1 MRRPQQVCTDVKDN
15 RPVNLD
21 MTTIRLPLPAV
32 VSILTRASGVF
43 LFVGMAVLIWALD
56 ASLASESSFNEL
68 KETLGS
74 PLAKLVLWAIVAGL
88 IYHAAAGIKHLVADA
103 GIGETLEGG
112 LLGARI
118 TLAVAIILILLAGVW
133 IW

>member
-1 MRRPQQVCTDVKDN
+1 VLIIVKDN

-43 LFVGMAVLIWALD
+43 IFAGMAVMIWLLD
-56 ASLASESSFNEL
+56 MSLASEAEFMRAQEL
-68 KETLGS
+68 MSS
-74 PLAKLVLWAIVAGL
+74 PLAKLVVWAIVSGV
-88 IYHAAAGIKHLVADA
+88 IYHALAGIKHLVADF
-103 GIGETLEGG
+103 GYGETLEGG
-112 LLGARI
+112 ILGARLVVVLSALLI
-118 TLAVAIILILLAGVW
+118 AVAGVW

>member
-1 MRRPQQVCTDVKDN
+1 MPQMVLETVKDN

-43 LFVGMAVLIWALD
+43 IFVGMVVLLCALD
-56 ASLASESSFNEL
+56 ASLASEASFNEL
-68 KETLGS
+68 KETLAS
-74 PLAKLVLWAIVAGL
+74 PLSKFVIWAVVSGL
-88 IYHAAAGIKHLVADA
+88 IYHAAAGVKHLVADF
-103 GIGETLEGG
+103 GHGETLEGG
-112 LLGARI
+112 ILGAKI
-118 TLAVAIILILLAGVW
+118 TLLVSGVLILLAGIW

>member
-1 MRRPQQVCTDVKDN
+1 VLIIVKDN

-43 LFVGMAVLIWALD
+43 IFAGMAVMIWLLD
-56 ASLASESSFNEL
+56 MSLASEAEFMRAQEL
-68 KETLGS
+68 MNS
-74 PLAKLVLWAIVAGL
+74 PLAKLVVWAIVSGV
-88 IYHAAAGIKHLVADA
+88 IYHALAGIKHLVADF
-103 GIGETLEGG
+103 GYGETLEGG
-112 LLGARI
+112 ILGARLVVVLSALLI
-118 TLAVAIILILLAGVW
+118 AVAGVW

>member
-1 MRRPQQVCTDVKDN
+1 VLIIVKDN

-43 LFVGMAVLIWALD
+43 IFAGMAVMIWLLD
-56 ASLASESSFNEL
+56 MSLASEAEFMRAQEL
-68 KETLGS
+68 VSS
-74 PLAKLVLWAIVAGL
+74 PLVKLVVWAIVSGV
-88 IYHAAAGIKHLVADA
+88 IYHALAGIKHLVADC
-103 GIGETLEGG
+103 GYGETLEGG
-112 LLGARI
+112 ILGARLVVVLSALLI
-118 TLAVAIILILLAGVW
+118 AVAGVW

>member
-1 MRRPQQVCTDVKDN
+1 MLIIVKDN

-43 LFVGMAVLIWALD
+43 IFAGMAVMIWLLD
-56 ASLASESSFNEL
+56 MSLASEAEFMRAQEL
-68 KETLGS
+68 VSS
-74 PLAKLVLWAIVAGL
+74 PLVKLVVWAIVSGV
-88 IYHAAAGIKHLVADA
+88 IYHALAGIKHLVADF
-103 GIGETLEGG
+103 GYGETLEGG
-112 LLGARI
+112 ILGARLVVV
-118 TLAVAIILILLAGVW
+118 LAALLIAVAGVW